1 GSASGSS
8 FGFISGW
15 FAQLLTIAL
24 VFGGP
29 IKRFFKAIGG
39 AIKNGFNGLRN
50 KLFGSAEKKLL
61 TEEAESLTESA
72 AKKFTEGEEA
82 IIESYMN
89 MGKTR
94 GEAEKLALE
103 FRGVKVESTGAPSPN
118 AGGTK
123 RGPNYPGAGKKRP

>member
-1 GSASGSS
+1 T
-8 FGFISGW
+8 GW
-15 FAQLLTIAL
+15 FAQLLTIAM

-103 FRGVKVESTGAPSPN
+103 FRGVKVESTGTPSPN